1 LPRIFGHISH
11 LWERGAKRQGGKMNF
26 FPSCQGREGKAALSD
41 LIDVALGDL
50 NSLM

>member
-1 LPRIFGHISH
+1 L
-11 LWERGAKRQGGKMNF
+11 
-26 FPSCQGREGKAALSD
+26 REGGSKWGEKEDVFSPQAAGGRSWGAVLYD